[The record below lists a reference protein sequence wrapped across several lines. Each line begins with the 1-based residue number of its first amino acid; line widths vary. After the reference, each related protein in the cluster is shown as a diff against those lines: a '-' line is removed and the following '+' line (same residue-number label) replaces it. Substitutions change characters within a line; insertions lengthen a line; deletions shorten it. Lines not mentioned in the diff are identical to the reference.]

1 MDYKDKYIK
10 YKTKYLQLHNNMVG
24 GSNYITN
31 YTIIKTLGKGMH
43 GTVYLVKNNSGE
55 EFAMKVEQIFE
66 KDLEQNFKS
75 PVWREIDFSNTM
87 SSKYPQQFMKIFEYE
102 NKRCDYIHELYSY
115 RWSSMN
121 VNVKQYFEELFSS
134 PFCSIKITSIL
145 DIMLHDI
152 IYNISD
158 KNIIYNLFI
167 QVVYLSYLINK
178 EGYYHRDLHPKNIG
192 VIYTND
198 EFINILGKNI
208 PTNGYILQAIDYGMV
223 IHSKYDL
230 DENEKKQLVD
240 DNDLYQNVYKIIFK
254 IMLKELIE
262 KYPDKD
268 INQLVLISHKDQKKI
283 KKILNHIIQHNNY
296 AYFEELLY
304 KIIFFDKF
312 QEQIGIV
319 EKVKLFNFLSIKDVK
334 YIFKNYN
341 NLEKILLYLIRIY

>member
-10 YKTKYLQLHNNMVG
+10 YKTKYLQLKNNMVG

-43 GTVYLVKNNSGE
+43 GTVYLVKNKEGE

-66 KDLEQNFKS
+66 KDLEQNFIS
-75 PVWREIDFSNTM
+75 SVWREIDFANTM
-87 SSKYPQQFMKIFEYE
+87 SSKYPQQFMKIFEYK
-102 NKRCDYIHELYSY
+102 NKRCDYIHELDSN

-121 VNVKQYFEELFSS
+121 AKTKEYYEELFAS
-134 PFCSIKITSIL
+134 PFCSIKITSII

-230 DENEKKQLVD
+230 DENESKQLID

-268 INQLVLISHKDQKKI
+268 INQLVPISKKDQNKI
-283 KKILNHIIQHNNY
+283 KKILHCIIQHDNY

-319 EKVKLFNFLSIKDVK
+319 EQVKLFNFLSIKDVK

-341 NLEKILLYLIRIY
+341 NLEKILLYLTRIY

>member
-1 MDYKDKYIK
+1 
-10 YKTKYLQLHNNMVG
+10 
-24 GSNYITN
+24 
-31 YTIIKTLGKGMH
+31 
-43 GTVYLVKNNSGE
+43 
-55 EFAMKVEQIFE
+55 
-66 KDLEQNFKS
+66 
-75 PVWREIDFSNTM
+75 
-87 SSKYPQQFMKIFEYE
+87 MKIFEYE
-102 NKRCDYIHELYSY
+102 NKRCDYIHELDPN

-121 VNVKQYFEELFSS
+121 GKVKEYFKELFSS
-134 PFCSIKITSIL
+134 PFCSIKITSII

-152 IYNISD
+152 IYKISD

-192 VIYTND
+192 VIYTDD

-223 IHSKYDL
+223 IHEKYDL
-230 DENEKKQLVD
+230 DENERNQLVD

-268 INQLVLISHKDQKKI
+268 INQLVPISEKDKEKI
-283 KKILNHIIQHNNY
+283 EQILHYIIQHDNY

-312 QEQIGIV
+312 QEQIELDDKV
-319 EKVKLFNFLSIKDVK
+319 ELFCFLSIEDVI
-334 YIFKNYN
+334 YIFENYN
-341 NLEKILLYLIRIY
+341 NLEKILLYLTRIY

>member
-10 YKTKYLQLHNNMVG
+10 YKSKYLQLKNKNNMIG
-24 GSNYITN
+24 GHYISN

-43 GTVYLVKNNSGE
+43 GIVYLVKNIEGE

-66 KDLEQNFKS
+66 KDLEQNSKS
-75 PVWREIDFSNTM
+75 PVWREIDFANTM

-102 NKRCDYIHELYSY
+102 NKRCDYIHELDSN
-115 RWSSMN
+115 RWSTMN
-121 VNVKQYFEELFSS
+121 VKVKQYFEELFSS
-134 PFCSIKITSIL
+134 PFCSIKITSII

-152 IYNISD
+152 IYKISD
-158 KNIIYNLFI
+158 KEIIYNLFI
-167 QVVYLSYLINK
+167 QVVYLSYIINK

-192 VIYTND
+192 VIYTDD
-198 EFINILGKNI
+198 EFINILGKDI

-223 IHSKYDL
+223 IHAKYDL
-230 DENEKKQLVD
+230 EENERKQLVD

-268 INQLVLISHKDQKKI
+268 INQIVPISIKNQ
-283 KKILNHIIQHNNY
+283 KKILNHIIQHDNY

-319 EKVKLFNFLSIKDVK
+319 DKVELFDFLSIEDVI
-334 YIFKNYN
+334 YIFENYN
-341 NLEKILLYLIRIY
+341 NLEKILLYLTRIY